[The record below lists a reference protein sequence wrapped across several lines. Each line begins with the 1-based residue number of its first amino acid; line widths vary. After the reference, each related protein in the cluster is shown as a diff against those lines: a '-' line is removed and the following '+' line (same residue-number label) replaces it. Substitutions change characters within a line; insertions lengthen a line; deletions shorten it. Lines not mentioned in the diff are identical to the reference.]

1 MERAGHC
8 AQLWKVS
15 PCPQE
20 FPVQVPDRCPD
31 DAGEACQVP
40 RMAEEDSPEDRAS
53 GVSDEEE
60 FPSEEVGKGM
70 SADGGAAGTEV

>member
-1 MERAGHC
+1 MPSCGRSRPA
-8 AQLWKVS
+8 LRSS
-15 PCPQE
+15 PSRCQS
-20 FPVQVPDRCPD
+20 DRCPD

>member
-1 MERAGHC
+1 M
-8 AQLWKVS
+8 
-15 PCPQE
+15 
-20 FPVQVPDRCPD
+20 
-31 DAGEACQVP
+31 P

>member
-1 MERAGHC
+1 M
-8 AQLWKVS
+8 
-15 PCPQE
+15 
-20 FPVQVPDRCPD
+20 
-31 DAGEACQVP
+31 P

-70 SADGGAAGTEV
+70 SADGGAAGTERFRGSAGAFSG